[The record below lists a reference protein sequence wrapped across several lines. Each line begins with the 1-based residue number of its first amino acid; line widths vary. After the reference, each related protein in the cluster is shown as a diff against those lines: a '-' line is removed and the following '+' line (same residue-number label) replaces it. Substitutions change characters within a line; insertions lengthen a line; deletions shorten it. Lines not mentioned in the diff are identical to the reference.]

1 MCYKNLVTLLLAA
14 GIFVGCEDTSLSH
27 TEGTVSGGTATHKV
41 RNQNQDTTW
50 VYTTPDPG
58 RDIARIGKATQGSGS
73 DYQYYQPAS
82 NAIDGD
88 ETTFNHTSGSD
99 KENWLQIAL
108 PKGTKIGKIVIVSRK
123 GFESR
128 IAGAKVY
135 LRDTPYTGTLEGEP
149 AGTLKGTSDPQRIVF
164 DPQKQKEYVVIKA
177 VAGKPLHLT
186 SVNIFGSLLENPF
199 ITAYKKRL
207 LVNYDTPVGKQITTV
222 KAKDLQ
228 GDTLHYSLNDGVP
241 FSIDNRGNIF
251 VAKRL
256 QPNAHYTLT
265 VTVSDGKSATSTEIE
280 VRTTSED
287 ALKYALETGDASG
300 VTKMILMK
308 AFEREIAQHHAG
320 ESDYMTIKSAVDKFY
335 RDGVHVDFSKCSR
348 DYKHIQSVPKD
359 GKCISE
365 NSFIEAMPMIHKKL
379 AALEKKKIPFK
390 DVDDVA
396 LKLLVLLGDKYRQE
410 VSFEGD
416 PTERGEAVFLR
427 SVFADYTV
435 YSFRAYNPAQPD
447 MGNYSRS
454 TFPGVP
460 RIDKTVQRTS
470 RPPFRS
476 TGLYAFPGETFTVKR
491 TDNDSAIHATVFVGT
506 LRADATHMFNKYRRP
521 RYLQGAHY
529 TIAPGETLRITSC
542 YGGPIEI
549 GFRGAETGSVTLAFD
564 HVGEHPYWRSSAD
577 DTKFQNALD
586 ANRFDWA
593 ELSTPGFE
601 VHSKTEKMQES
612 IKNWAKQNETI
623 ATYSAQTASNLAN
636 ATIHFTS
643 NYPFG
648 LAGYKASSI
657 DPIAEMDS
665 FADENGLSVKTI
677 NFVKHMNADQAACGY
692 GCSGNPYDAFWAF
705 SPTSHGDIH
714 EIGHSLQAGAFL
726 LTIRD
731 TKWGGHA
738 ATNPYSYYTKSK
750 YYMETGGEPGCSTLP
765 FEKAFNALNSAAKS
779 SDTATS
785 MYDNFWKTSSITD
798 QFMMTLQS
806 MMSVQQMGK
815 EGTITGDHRI
825 AFGWHL
831 LGRVHLLL
839 REFKAARDSDTAWAG
854 KKDALGFG
862 SYTRAEAKQLS
873 NNDIMIIL
881 YSKAAYA
888 DFREYWDMWGVPYSS
903 KASAQIAGFGYPKV
917 PKRFFFSTSDGYC
930 KDDAF
935 SQSDALN
942 PLDKRFVTVDG
953 NGVWPTN

>member
-1 MCYKNLVTLLLAA
+1 MYYKNLVTLFLLAGA
-14 GIFVGCEDTSLSH
+14 LVGCENTSLTH
-27 TEGTVSGGTATHKV
+27 TESKVVHKTG
-41 RNQNQDTTW
+41 NQKQDTTW
-50 VYTTPDPG
+50 VYATPDPG
-58 RDIARIGKATQGSGS
+58 QDIARRYGKATQGSDSG
-73 DYQYYQPAS
+73 YQYYKPAS

-123 GFESR
+123 GFNDR

-135 LRDTPYTGTLEGEP
+135 LRDGSYSGTLDGEL
-149 AGTLKGTSDPQRIVF
+149 AGTLKGTSDPQTITF
-164 DPQKQKEYVVIKA
+164 DPQKQKEYVLIKA

-186 SVNIFGSLLENPF
+186 SVHIYGSVLENPL

-207 LVNYDTPVGKQITTV
+207 LVNYDTPVGKKIATV
-222 KAKDLQ
+222 EAEDLQ
-228 GDTLHYSLNDGVP
+228 GDTLHYSLNEGVP
-241 FSIDNRGNIF
+241 FRIDSNGNIA
-251 VAKRL
+251 VAGSLR
-256 QPNAHYTLT
+256 PNAYYRLK
-265 VTVSDGKSATSTEIE
+265 VTVSDGKSATSTQIE
-280 VRTTSED
+280 VRTTAED
-287 ALKYALETGDASG
+287 ALRYALETGDASG
-300 VTKMILMK
+300 VTKSILMQ
-308 AFEREIAQHHAG
+308 AFDKEIAQHHAG
-320 ESDYMTIKSAVDKFY
+320 ESDYETIKRGVDKFY
-335 RDGVHVDFSKCSR
+335 RDEVSVDFSQCSR

-365 NSFIEAMPMIHKKL
+365 NDFIEAMPMIHAKL
-379 AALEKKKIPFK
+379 EQLDKKKIAFK

-410 VSFEGD
+410 VSFEGE
-416 PTERGEAVFLR
+416 PRERGKTMFLH

-435 YSFRAYNPAQPD
+435 YSFRDYNPAQPD

-460 RIDKTVQRTS
+460 RIDKTLQRTS

-491 TDNDSAIHATVFVGT
+491 TDSNSAIHTSVFVGT

-521 RYLQGAHY
+521 RYLQGVHY

-542 YGGPIEI
+542 YGGPVEI
-549 GFRGAETGSVTLAFD
+549 GFRGGEAGDVTLAFK

-612 IKNWAKQNETI
+612 IKNWAKQNENI
-623 ATYSAQTASNLAN
+623 AAYSAQTASNLAN
-636 ATIHFTS
+636 ATVHFTS

-648 LAGYKASSI
+648 LAGYKAGSI

-726 LTIRD
+726 LTIKD
-731 TKWGGHA
+731 VKWGVHA
-738 ATNPYSYYTKSK
+738 ATNPYSYYTKSR
-750 YYMETGGEPGCSTLP
+750 YYMETGGEPDCSSLP
-765 FEKAFNALNSAAKS
+765 FEKAFNALNDAAKS
-779 SDTATS
+779 SDVATS

-825 AFGWHL
+825 EFGWHL

-839 REFKAARDSDTAWAG
+839 REFTEARNSDTAWSS
-854 KKDALGFG
+854 KKAALGFG
-862 SYTRAEAKQLS
+862 NYSRDEAKQLS

-888 DFREYWDMWGVPYSS
+888 DFREYWDMWGVPYSA
-903 KASAQIAGFGYPKV
+903 KASAQIESFGYPKV
-917 PKRFFFSTSDGYC
+917 PRRFFFSTSDGYC
-930 KDDAF
+930 KDDKF

-942 PLDKRFVTVDG
+942 PLDKDFIVIDG
-953 NGVWPTN
+953 NGVWPGN